1 MATSPRVL
9 DTSTV
14 HDPVLVS
21 PSDPPDNGDMESRLE
36 IEIRK
41 TTLESDSRGPQI
53 MNSLFTGEI
62 PGTMDPSIIKSN
74 VAIQSLNPFLVSK
87 SKRLKSECRLPRYY
101 ATRITGEFERE
112 RSRSNKALQ
121 RGKQGQ
127 LPRRRD
133 AEWYVPPIAYVI
145 FLPNYGLATDSTSAT
160 AIGLLSA
167 TSDAGEIPGG
177 SRDSSLNLS
186 ASDSI
191 EPVDFS
197 YNSQDVGILMNND
210 ALNGQPYHLKD
221 TSIYERAFLGMPPG
235 ATSLSSLGYLPS
247 VNPSA
252 VPVEGYVAGNPLH
265 SSVMP
270 AGDDLL
276 PSNIR
281 PVPLGG
287 GSSIRTAFSSKS
299 IRNTLAIKVD
309 NGLRLAYHWMF
320 LQIPMFYF
328 TRVTRIFK
336 EVRLNTDDLTK
347 KVIHALVN
355 QQKQETPG
363 QQRLGARAYFI
374 DVDDPQV
381 SILKTLWADFIDSLM
396 REWKTLNIVSV
407 LLMSAIIGT
416 LQINVAF
423 SDPLVRMSVFASL
436 ICALMSLI
444 YGGMFIIRF
453 SNMRRL
459 HKAIEWAKAGEST
472 STAIFWNVWVLLAM
486 PAIWLSWSLILYVI
500 GIMSFIWRA
509 SSNGEA
515 PTKISPRTE
524 LGVRILISCILLLGV
539 VYLVLII
546 HTLKCYGEQMDD
558 AWKEKVRNEVPN
570 YNTTFTDT
578 PRSRV
583 QEILPVQ
590 AVIAPSIDDGIELQ
604 PPFSVTHFGHLDRP
618 PHSKFVFDQAVEVL
632 RFTSS
637 GPRGSPMPQSLV
649 NRGLN
654 LTTWSGFIE
663 NATLAWIGSSNEQSD
678 TGPRRDVLRI
688 ITTWNTALFNRCRF
702 QAHLCRIY
710 PIQAPQSPLFTIY
723 LTDLNIHA
731 PFRQVPT
738 GVQRIEIFDSHA
750 MSSAFSSMSSA
761 FAPGYHPENTQD
773 QSEGEPLDSNPD
785 PPFVDSSIVGI
796 NSQPDDASGPQ
807 PSQRFRRLDGLDDA
821 PPFMQRENVIPDNHE
836 KELIGMSSSHT
847 LGPVAST
854 SLSRSTSDQPYEPP
868 APLETQTALKAI
880 RPTTDFYTAQ
890 SHAPPALVD
899 TQTVP
904 EAIQPATDFH
914 AAQSAT
920 NEIDSG
926 SADQAVTM
934 VDVSATQVFS
944 DSKPSME
951 RSGVRFSAVNS
962 SSDEGRGH
970 KQPRHREIRNPPAAI
985 LKTRTS
991 LFVLDTI
998 VEAERRSR
1006 FTVLT
1011 LHPVLQY
1018 QKHKPRGLL
1027 DLRIPPHYPFPEG
1040 ELGME
1045 PATTLGTR
1053 QMHLWSPLLQWD
1065 IYISQDF
1072 EHSVVTLEGVFQQLY
1087 DQLQIPVTETQFM
1100 FFSSFERTK
1109 IALAFKARCQLASDP
1124 ELETRRGVRR
1134 IDVAGDN
1141 VIFEGLVE
1149 ARNYT
1154 WEIKLGKYRG
1164 GVESSPG
1171 GDELNR
1177 GQE

>member
-74 VAIQSLNPFLVSK
+74 VAIQNYHGITQQELLANSK
-87 SKRLKSECRLPRYY
+87 GKGRDLTRPSSE
-101 ATRITGEFERE
+101 E
-112 RSRSNKALQ
+112 SRASSPDEEMQN
-121 RGKQGQ
+121 
-127 LPRRRD
+127 
-133 AEWYVPPIAYVI
+133 
-145 FLPNYGLATDSTSAT
+145 ATDSTSAT

-604 PPFSVTHFGHLDRP
+604 PPFS
-618 PHSKFVFDQAVEVL
+618 AVEVL